1 MSFNPRAKLGSPDA
15 PGAEGAADQALPF
28 LRPAPPSPSLAADPA
43 KAERSVDEARR
54 RTLRALNAIKT
65 VGPILAAVA
74 ERHGA
79 GGAEEEAIS
88 TFKQLISQSS
98 DMSELVIRE
107 LGEDPGK
114 PENYWLRNML
124 ERSFCEMLKDQI
136 QRGKPGSLRPLEP
149 LLRQVAHLDWRDGER
164 EAFATWGSETVI
176 RAALVRA
183 CSPIV
188 AKAAGFDFFRV
199 DLGQD
204 MEEIMRLLMAAASRA
219 TLAMVDPHAGERER
233 ASLFS
238 VLIGE
243 AGQLYASAWHSCGK
257 QVIQSLSSLNDKELK
272 ALLAEN
278 PQGLTLEKVG
288 ETFERNFTR
297 MVNLSTKLVPQK
309 AGKLEARMK
318 SADKIGEPS

>member
-1 MSFNPRAKLGSPDA
+1 MSFNPRSKLV
-15 PGAEGAADQALPF
+15 AAVLENKDEEYGLPF
-28 LRPAPPSPSLAADPA
+28 LHPVAPTTSMMSDPA
-43 KAERSVDEARR
+43 KAERSFDEARR

-65 VGPILAAVA
+65 VSPVLAAVA

-79 GGAEEEAIS
+79 GGAEEEAIA

-98 DMSELVIRE
+98 EMSELVIRE
-107 LGEDPGK
+107 LGEDPSK

-136 QRGKPGSLRPLEP
+136 QRGKPGSLRSLEP
-149 LLRQVAHLDWRDGER
+149 LLRQVATLEWRDGDKES
-164 EAFATWGSETVI
+164 FSTWGADTVI

-183 CSPIV
+183 CAPIM
-188 AKAAGFDFFRV
+188 AKVAGFDFFRL

-204 MEEIMRLLMAAASRA
+204 MEDIMRLLMAAASRA
-219 TLAMVDPHAGERER
+219 TLAMADPYAGERER

-257 QVIQSLSSLNDKELK
+257 QMVQSLSSLNDKELK
-272 ALLAEN
+272 ALLAQS
-278 PQGLTLEKVG
+278 PQGLSLEKVT
-288 ETFERNFTR
+288 ETFERNFMR
-297 MVNLSTKLVPQK
+297 LVNLSGKLVPQK
-309 AGKLEARMK
+309 SGKLEARMK
-318 SADKIGEPS
+318 SGDKVGEPS